1 MSGLWGYL
9 KALFG
14 QKVEELKDP
23 EIEIEQAIA
32 SARER
37 DRELRNQAA
46 KVIAHRSQIAG
57 ELEDSA
63 EELAKARELAKQA
76 LLKAEAAKNAGN
88 ADEQVRWT
96 KSAQAL
102 AMRMQAAQSNFDRYT
117 EQLKIADEQ
126 AEKAKAAVQQNA
138 MELEEIGSKRLEM
151 LGQLE
156 SAKMQEA
163 MNDAMASISASVGQD
178 APSLQEVEDKIDAR
192 MAEARAKAE
201 LEAVTPEGSMAELER
216 AVDLAEA
223 DATLESLKA
232 ELGLSDGQGELPAGS
247 SPSQLPAGGTGSS
260 GT

>member
-1 MSGLWGYL
+1 MGGLWDYI
-9 KALFG
+9 KTLFG
-14 QKVEELKDP
+14 QKVEEMKDP
-23 EIEIEQAIA
+23 EVEIEQAINA
-32 SARER
+32 ARER
-37 DRELRNQAA
+37 DRDLRNQAA

-63 EELAKARELAKQA
+63 EELAKAKELAKQA
-76 LLKAEAAKNAGN
+76 LLKAEAAKSAGN

-102 AMRMQAAQSNFDRYT
+102 AMRMQAAQSNYDRYK
-117 EQLKIADEQ
+117 EQLTVADEQ

-163 MNDAMASISASVGQD
+163 MNEAMASVSASVGQD
-178 APSLQEVEDKIDAR
+178 APSLAEVEDKIDAR

-223 DATLESLKA
+223 DATLESLRA
-232 ELGLSDGQGELPAGS
+232 ELGLAEGQGELPAGS
-247 SPSQLPAGGTGSS
+247 SSSQLPPGGTTGSTS
-260 GT
+260 